1 MKKRSAMTIAAALV
15 ASLLAGAVALSLGV
29 PGAGTISA
37 SAPPEPRVRT
47 IERTVTIH
55 RRAGDEPRVTIASAD
70 GVAPVDEFE
79 DDDDRHEHDRAEDGF
94 DDVEEADDDD

>member
-1 MKKRSAMTIAAALV
+1 MTIAAALV
-15 ASLLAGAVALSLGV
+15 ASLLAGALALSLGV

-55 RRAGDEPRVTIASAD
+55 RRAGDEPRTSIAPAV
-70 GVAPVDEFE
+70 GVGSSDELR
-79 DDDDRHEHDRAEDGF
+79 DDDDHEDEGAEARGS
-94 DDVEEADDDD
+94 DDAEEADDDD